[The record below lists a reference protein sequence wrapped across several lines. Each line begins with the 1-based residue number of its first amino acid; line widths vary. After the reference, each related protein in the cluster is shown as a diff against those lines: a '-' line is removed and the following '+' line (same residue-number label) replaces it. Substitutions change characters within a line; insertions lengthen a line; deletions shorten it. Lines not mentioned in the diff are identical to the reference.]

1 MTKRDP
7 AEDGYDRNE
16 DPRKV
21 AGAVSGA
28 TAGTVGG
35 GVGAAVGGPLGA
47 VLGALVGI
55 AGGWWAGR
63 EMHDSIASFDQLDDE
78 LATHARDTGHP
89 YGEVRHA
96 YQLGYLAGRNPRYVE
111 GGFDAAAKDLKT
123 AWVHA
128 HQEEEDP
135 VRWEDIHENVRHG
148 FESARE
154 GR

>member
-1 MTKRDP
+1 MTKRNPED
-7 AEDGYDRNE
+7 DGYDRNE
-16 DPRKV
+16 DGQQV

-35 GVGAAVGGPLGA
+35 GIGAAVGGPLGA

-63 EMHDSIASFDQLDDE
+63 EMHDSIAAFDELDDK
-78 LATHARDTGHP
+78 LATHAQRTGHP
-89 YGEVRHA
+89 YDEVRHA
-96 YQLGYLAGRNPRYVE
+96 YQLGYLAGRNPRYADE
-111 GGFDAAAKDLKT
+111 GFEAAAKDLKT

-128 HQEEEDP
+128 HQEEEDA
-135 VRWEDIHENVRHG
+135 VGWEEIRENVRHG

-154 GR
+154 RR